1 MSGGERKKG
10 KAPHERKESDMAEK
24 KMTRKEA
31 LETAIAITKEYLNSD
46 MWDFSAEQV
55 KETIEVLEKMYA
67 QVTKPRPRKANTA
80 KRDANIALG
89 EKFAE
94 VWDEETFKAAN
105 VAEILEVSKPKANA
119 ICKAMGWEEIPTT
132 EKVKVYKL

>member
-1 MSGGERKKG
+1 
-10 KAPHERKESDMAEK
+10 MAEK

-31 LETAIAITKEYLNSD
+31 LEIAIAAVEN
-46 MWDFSAEQV
+46 AEAV
-55 KETIEVLEKMYA
+55 EVLEKMYA

-80 KRDANIALG
+80 KHDANIALG

>member
-1 MSGGERKKG
+1 
-10 KAPHERKESDMAEK
+10 MAEK

-31 LETAIAITKEYLNSD
+31 LEIAIAAVENVE
-46 MWDFSAEQV
+46 AV
-55 KETIEVLEKMYA
+55 EVLEKMYA

-94 VWDEETFKAAN
+94 AWDEETFKAAN

-119 ICKAMGWEEIPTT
+119 ICKAMGWEEVPTT

>member
-1 MSGGERKKG
+1 
-10 KAPHERKESDMAEK
+10 MAEK

-31 LETAIAITKEYLNSD
+31 LEIAIAAVENTE
-46 MWDFSAEQV
+46 AV
-55 KETIEVLEKMYA
+55 EVLEKMYA

>member
-1 MSGGERKKG
+1 
-10 KAPHERKESDMAEK
+10 MAEK

-31 LETAIAITKEYLNSD
+31 LEFVL
-46 MWDFSAEQV
+46 
-55 KETIEVLEKMYA
+55 EVLNDYDDARAAEVYPVIEKLHA
-67 QVTKPRPRKANTA
+67 QISKPRKRKPDTS

-94 VWDEETFKAAN
+94 AWDEETFKAAN

-119 ICKAMGWEEIPTT
+119 ICKAMGWEEVPTT
-132 EKVKVYKL
+132 EKVKVYRLQSTIETCCKGFARGSLTGLPLSFY

>member
-1 MSGGERKKG
+1 M
-10 KAPHERKESDMAEK
+10 ANKE
-24 KMTRKEA
+24 MTRAQALVFAIEVIEEHEGIECEA
-31 LETAIAITKEYLNSD
+31 LN
-46 MWDFSAEQV
+46 
-55 KETIEVLEKMYA
+55 VLRKMHA

-80 KRDANIALG
+80 RRDANIALG

-94 VWDEETFKAAN
+94 AWDEETFKAAN

>member
-1 MSGGERKKG
+1 
-10 KAPHERKESDMAEK
+10 MAEK

-31 LETAIAITKEYLNSD
+31 LTIVLDATREGFE
-46 MWDFSAEQV
+46 AE
-55 KETIEVLEKMYA
+55 EMIEAREVLSKMLE
-67 QVTKPRPRKANTA
+67 QISKPRPRKANTA

-94 VWDEETFKAAN
+94 AWDEETFKAAN

-119 ICKAMGWEEIPTT
+119 ICKAMGWEEVPTT

>member
-1 MSGGERKKG
+1 
-10 KAPHERKESDMAEK
+10 MAEK

-31 LETAIAITKEYLNSD
+31 LEIAIAAVEN
-46 MWDFSAEQV
+46 AEAV
-55 KETIEVLEKMYA
+55 EVLEKMYA
-67 QVTKPRPRKANTA
+67 QVTKPRTRKPNTA

-89 EKFAE
+89 ENFAE
-94 VWDEETFKAAN
+94 ACYEDTFKAAN

-119 ICKAMGWEEIPTT
+119 ICKAMGWEEVPTT

>member
-10 KAPHERKESDMAEK
+10 KPPHERKENDMAEK

-31 LETAIAITKEYLNSD
+31 LEIAIAAVEN
-46 MWDFSAEQV
+46 AEAV
-55 KETIEVLEKMYA
+55 EVLEKMYA

-80 KRDANIALG
+80 KHDANIALG

>member
-1 MSGGERKKG
+1 MAKK
-10 KAPHERKESDMAEK
+10 E
-24 KMTRKEA
+24 MTRAQA
-31 LETAIAITKEYLNSD
+31 LEFALGILNTYD
-46 MWDFSAEQV
+46 DARALEAYP
-55 KETIEVLEKMYA
+55 VLEKMHA
-67 QVTKPRPRKANTA
+67 QITKPRPRKANTA
-80 KRDANIALG
+80 KHDANIALG

-94 VWDEETFKAAN
+94 AWDEETFKAAN

>member
-1 MSGGERKKG
+1 
-10 KAPHERKESDMAEK
+10 MAEK

-31 LETAIAITKEYLNSD
+31 LEAAIYL
-46 MWDFSAEQV
+46 V
-55 KETIEVLEKMYA
+55 KLAADETIDTDNAANWYEAAEVLEKMYA
-67 QVTKPRPRKANTA
+67 QVTKPRTRKPNTA

-94 VWDEETFKAAN
+94 AWDEETFKAAN

-119 ICKAMGWEEIPTT
+119 ICKAMGWEEVPTT

>member
-1 MSGGERKKG
+1 MVSVREREKELSKK
-10 KAPHERKESDMAEK
+10 RKENNMAEK
-24 KMTRKEA
+24 KMTRKAA
-31 LETAIAITKEYLNSD
+31 LENVLGWIADGYIPSD
-46 MWDFSAEQV
+46 EATVEEVQ
-55 KETIEVLEKMYA
+55 EVLEKMHA
-67 QVTKPRPRKANTA
+67 QITKPRNRKPNTA

-94 VWDEETFKAAN
+94 IWDEESFKAAN

-119 ICKAMGWEEIPTT
+119 ICKAMGWEEVPTT

>member
-1 MSGGERKKG
+1 
-10 KAPHERKESDMAEK
+10 MAEK

-31 LETAIAITKEYLNSD
+31 LENVFGWIADGYIPSD
-46 MWDFSAEQV
+46 EATVEEV
-55 KETIEVLEKMYA
+55 REVLDKMYA
-67 QVTKPRPRKANTA
+67 SITKPRTRKPNTA

-94 VWDEETFKAAN
+94 IWDEEFFKAAN

-119 ICKAMGWEEIPTT
+119 ICKAMGWEEVPTT
-132 EKVKVYKL
+132 EKVKVYRL

>member
-1 MSGGERKKG
+1 
-10 KAPHERKESDMAEK
+10 MAEK

-31 LETAIAITKEYLNSD
+31 LEIAIAAVEN
-46 MWDFSAEQV
+46 AEAV
-55 KETIEVLEKMYA
+55 EVLEKMYA
-67 QVTKPRPRKANTA
+67 QVTKPRPRKVNTA

-94 VWDEETFKAAN
+94 VWDEKTFKAAN

>member
-1 MSGGERKKG
+1 
-10 KAPHERKESDMAEK
+10 MAEK

-31 LETAIAITKEYLNSD
+31 LTIVLDATREGFE
-46 MWDFSAEQV
+46 AEEMV
-55 KETIEVLEKMYA
+55 EARKVLEKMLE
-67 QVTKPRPRKANTA
+67 QISKPRTRKPNTA

>member
-1 MSGGERKKG
+1 
-10 KAPHERKESDMAEK
+10 MAEK

-31 LETAIAITKEYLNSD
+31 LEIAIAATENVE
-46 MWDFSAEQV
+46 A
-55 KETIEVLEKMYA
+55 TEVLGKMLE
-67 QVTKPRPRKANTA
+67 QISKPRTRKPNTD

-119 ICKAMGWEEIPTT
+119 ICKAMNWEEVPTT
-132 EKVKVYKL
+132 EKVKVYKF

>member
-1 MSGGERKKG
+1 
-10 KAPHERKESDMAEK
+10 MAEK

-31 LETAIAITKEYLNSD
+31 LEIAIAAIEN
-46 MWDFSAEQV
+46 AEAV
-55 KETIEVLEKMYA
+55 EVLEKMYA
-67 QVTKPRPRKANTA
+67 QVTKPRTRKPNTA

-119 ICKAMGWEEIPTT
+119 ICKAMGWEEVPTT

>member
-1 MSGGERKKG
+1 
-10 KAPHERKESDMAEK
+10 MAEK

-31 LETAIAITKEYLNSD
+31 LN
-46 MWDFSAEQV
+46 F
-55 KETIEVLEKMYA
+55 VLEILENYDDARAVEAFPVIEKMYA
-67 QVTKPRPRKANTA
+67 QITKPRTRKPNTA

-94 VWDEETFKAAN
+94 AWDEETFKAAN

-119 ICKAMGWEEIPTT
+119 ICKAMGWEEVPTT

>member
-1 MSGGERKKG
+1 
-10 KAPHERKESDMAEK
+10 MAEK

-31 LETAIAITKEYLNSD
+31 LENAIAITKEYLNSD

-55 KETIEVLEKMYA
+55 KETIEVLEKMHA

-119 ICKAMGWEEIPTT
+119 ICKVMGWEEIPTT

>member
-1 MSGGERKKG
+1 
-10 KAPHERKESDMAEK
+10 MAEK

-31 LETAIAITKEYLNSD
+31 LEIAIEVIREHEGD
-46 MWDFSAEQV
+46 CEV
-55 KETIEVLEKMYA
+55 IEVLEKMYA

-89 EKFAE
+89 EKFAQ

>member
-1 MSGGERKKG
+1 
-10 KAPHERKESDMAEK
+10 MAEK

-31 LETAIAITKEYLNSD
+31 LEIAIAAVEN
-46 MWDFSAEQV
+46 AEAV
-55 KETIEVLEKMYA
+55 EVLEKMYA

-119 ICKAMGWEEIPTT
+119 ICKAMEWEEIPTT
-132 EKVKVYKL
+132 EKVKVYKF

>member
-1 MSGGERKKG
+1 
-10 KAPHERKESDMAEK
+10 MAEK

-31 LETAIAITKEYLNSD
+31 LENVFGWIADGYIPSD
-46 MWDFSAEQV
+46 EATVE
-55 KETIEVLEKMYA
+55 EVRKVLDKMYA
-67 QVTKPRPRKANTA
+67 QVTKSRPRKPNTA

-89 EKFAE
+89 EKFAQ